1 MIGTHL
7 LYMRTALFDYTL
19 KGMAEVTGLSVAYL
33 SDLER
38 GKSEPSLKTLVKIA
52 SVYGMGAGD
61 LLVEAGYT
69 TVYDPEDA
77 RQQIAA
83 KIAMEALEYALEIV
97 VKGRD
102 A

>member
-69 TVYDPEDA
+69 TAYNPEDA
-77 RQQIAA
+77 RHQIAT
-83 KIAMEALEYALEIV
+83 KIAIEALELALAALQGGA
-97 VKGRD
+97 K
-102 A
+102 